1 MINLNVLID
10 PSVILKIFDTTIN
23 LQNETA
29 GYLTGYLEEDNLIIK
44 DVAIPVQESS
54 RVSVKLESN
63 VLMETVNQLVRY
75 KPGEIICGW
84 FHTHPGMGA
93 DFMSQ
98 TDIKTQTVYQ
108 KLFPEAVALVVDP
121 LEYRLKS
128 DLDNRTLSLYR
139 VEAGKPVELDF
150 KTTLTGREILKLA
163 LKHLE
168 YEKPIHQHHSQADR
182 LVEFSDLLKESRQKL
197 LTAILAWNLIVVL
210 IVLTVLTIILF

>member
-10 PSVILKIFDTTIN
+10 PSVILKIFAATIN
-23 LQNETA
+23 LKNETA

-63 VLMETVNQLVRY
+63 VLMETVNHLVKY
-75 KPGEIICGW
+75 KHGEIICGW

-93 DFMSQ
+93 HFMSQ

-121 LEYRLKS
+121 LEYCLTS
-128 DLDNRTLSLYR
+128 DLNNRTLSLYR
-139 VEAGKPVELDF
+139 VEAGKPIGLDF

-163 LKHLE
+163 LKNLE
-168 YEKPIHQHHSQADR
+168 DEKLIQQNPSQAER

-197 LTAILAWNLIVVL
+197 LTAILAWNLIAVL
-210 IVLTVLTIILF
+210 IVLTVFTIILF